1 MTDTGMRGRRIGVLA
16 GGLSEEAGVSL
27 VSGQGVVEALRSVGC
42 DAHLVVLDHQDPGTV
57 LKESGI
63 EVAFPVTHGIYGED
77 GCLQGVL
84 EWMGIPYV
92 GSGVLSSAL
101 AMNKTVAN
109 AILKTRGLPVP
120 EGVTIDTEDPDALSK
135 INAALAARPVC
146 IKPNAGGSSVGIE
159 LVDEPADRA
168 AALAR
173 IAKVAKRVLVEEK
186 VEGVEVTVGT
196 LDDRPL
202 GSTEIEPLNSF
213 YDFHHKYTKGA
224 SRYHSPARIPAEQ
237 ERLLMDWAGQAIR
250 ALGCSGGCRVDF
262 IVGPGRVAL
271 LEVNTLPGM
280 TAMSLLPMCAG
291 LAGISYEQLCL
302 QMLDRARLERQPREA
317 PTPGA

>member
-1 MTDTGMRGRRIGVLA
+1 MRNESMRGRRVGVLA

-27 VSGQGVVEALRSVGC
+27 VSGQGVMEALKAAGC
-42 DAHLVVLDHQDPGTV
+42 DATLVVLNDQDPA
-57 LKESGI
+57 KIIKDSGI

-77 GCLQGVL
+77 GCLQGLL

-92 GSGVLSSAL
+92 GSGVLASAL

-120 EGVTIDTEDPDALSK
+120 DGVTIDTDDPDALSK
-135 INAALAARPVC
+135 IDAALASRPVC

-159 LVDEPADRA
+159 LVDDPADRA

-173 IAKVAKRVLVEEK
+173 IATVAKRVLVEEK
-186 VEGVEVTVGT
+186 IEGVEVTVGT

-202 GSTEIEPLNSF
+202 GTTEIEPLTSF

-224 SRYHSPARIPAEQ
+224 SQYHSPARIPAEQ
-237 ERLLMDWAGQAIR
+237 ERLLMDWSREAIR

-262 IVGPGRVAL
+262 IVGQGRVAL

-280 TAMSLLPMCAG
+280 TAVSLLPMCAG
-291 LAGISYEQLCL
+291 LAGISYEELCL
-302 QMLDRARLERQPREA
+302 EMLNRARLERQPREA